1 MVSSGQGSLVQV
13 LIFSRLLRF
22 ALLGLVIG
30 IGVLA
35 LILSAGAADPPRV
48 GILRQ
53 TLEPVSAFS
62 LPLKGEYLS
71 DQGIFLPASA
81 YTVEIGAVLSSE
93 ADPLVSWGL
102 VFFDSDGR
110 ELWRLLITGDA
121 YYRLPPF
128 QPDST
133 SFFHLRPP
141 GQENLIRLDFWPH
154 GESVLRLDQE
164 IAWKG
169 TLPQATK
176 AQIIVIA
183 APEGRSGGALQVKF
197 AGVYHECPLPACLGS
212 GR

>member
-1 MVSSGQGSLVQV
+1 M
-13 LIFSRLLRF
+13 LIFSRLLRV

-35 LILSAGAADPPRV
+35 LILSAGAANPPRM

-53 TLEPVSAFS
+53 TLEPLPPLS
-62 LPLKGEYLS
+62 LPLKGEYVS
-71 DQGIFLPASA
+71 DQGLFLPASA
-81 YTVEIGAVLSSE
+81 YTVEISAVLSSE
-93 ADPLVSWGL
+93 TDPLASWGL
-102 VFFDSDGR
+102 VFFDSDGH

-141 GQENLIRLDFWPH
+141 GQENLIRLDFSLQ

-176 AQIIVIA
+176 VQIIVIA
-183 APEGRSGGALQVKF
+183 APEGRSSGALQVKF
-197 AGVYHECPLPACLGS
+197 AGLYHECPLPTCIGS
-212 GR
+212 GK